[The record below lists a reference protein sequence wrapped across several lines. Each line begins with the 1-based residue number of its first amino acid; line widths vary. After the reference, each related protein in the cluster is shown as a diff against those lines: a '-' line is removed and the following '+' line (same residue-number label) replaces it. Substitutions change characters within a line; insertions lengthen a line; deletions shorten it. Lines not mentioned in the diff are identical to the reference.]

1 MTLVAPATATRDAP
15 PALQFAFEAR
25 VGVSPAIE
33 AGAVDGGRRRVI
45 PITGGI
51 IEGPRLS
58 GRVLPGG
65 ADWQIV
71 YADATIDLTARY
83 TIAAADGTLIGVV
96 NRGLRRAPPDILA
109 RLAAGESVDPALV
122 YFRTT
127 PVFETPEGPHRWLS
141 RSIFV
146 ATAQRHPD
154 GVLLRFFEV
163 L

>member
-1 MTLVAPATATRDAP
+1 MLTRPAERP
-15 PALQFAFEAR
+15 
-25 VGVSPAIE
+25 
-33 AGAVDGGRRRVI
+33 DGGRRRII

-51 IEGPRLS
+51 VEGPGLT
-58 GRVLPGG
+58 GTVIPGG

-71 YADATIDLTARY
+71 YTDATIDLTARY
-83 TIAAADGTLIGVV
+83 TIQATDGTLIGVV
-96 NRGLRRAPPDILA
+96 NRGLRRAAPDVLA
-109 RLAAGESVDPALV
+109 RLAAGEAVDPALV

-141 RSIFV
+141 RSIFLG
-146 ATAQRHPD
+146 TAQRHPA

>member
-1 MTLVAPATATRDAP
+1 MPSLPAP
-15 PALQFAFEAR
+15 PALQFAFEAH
-25 VGVSPAIE
+25 VSVSPAIE
-33 AGAVDGGRRRVI
+33 AGQVDGGRRRII

-51 IEGPRLS
+51 VEGPRLT
-58 GRVLPGG
+58 GTVIPGG

-71 YADATIDLTARY
+71 HADSTIDLTARY
-83 TIAAADGTLIGVV
+83 TIEAADGTRIGVV
-96 NRGLRRAPPDILA
+96 NRGLRRAAPEILA
-109 RLAAGESVDPALV
+109 RLAAGETVDPALV

-146 ATAQRHPD
+146 ATAQRHPA

>member
-1 MTLVAPATATRDAP
+1 MEAEPQAPATP
-15 PALQFAFEAR
+15 PALHFAFEAR
-25 VGVSPAIE
+25 VGVSPAID
-33 AGAVDGGRRRVI
+33 AGPVDCGQRRII

-51 IEGPRLS
+51 IEGPRLT
-58 GRVLPGG
+58 GTIIPGG
-65 ADWQIV
+65 ADWQTIHT
-71 YADATIDLTARY
+71 DSTIDLTARY
-83 TIAAADGTLIGVV
+83 TIKATDGTLIGVV
-96 NRGLRRAPPDILA
+96 NRGLRRAPPEILA
-109 RLAAGESVDPALV
+109 RLAAGETVDPALV

-146 ATAQRHPD
+146 ATAQRHPA